1 VDNLIIVGDR
11 VLIAPDEGEQQ
22 TKAGLYL
29 PASVAESERVQHGRV
44 VKVGPGYV
52 VPNPE
57 YSEDETWKQTSS
69 IKRYLPL
76 QADPGDVAYFMRKEA
91 ITVTYRD
98 KKYLIIP
105 HSAILFLV
113 RPTAEDILGTI
124 LPSDDA

>member
-1 VDNLIIVGDR
+1 MENLIIVGDR

-98 KKYLIIP
+98 AKYLIIP

-124 LPSDDA
+124 LPNDEL

>member
-1 VDNLIIVGDR
+1 MDNLIIVGDR
-11 VLIAPDEGEQQ
+11 VLIAPDDGEQQ

-44 VKVGPGYV
+44 VKAGPGYV

-57 YSEDETWKQTSS
+57 YSEGETWKQTTSAT
-69 IKRYLPL
+69 RYLPL
-76 QADPGDVAYFMRKEA
+76 QAEPGDVAYFMRKEA
-91 ITVTYRD
+91 ITVTYREA
-98 KKYLIIP
+98 KYLIIP

-124 LPSDDA
+124 LPQEE